1 METKAN
7 RTEVSGEVEGGRW
20 VRISGLKSASGK
32 KLNGKVGQ
40 VLSEESTEDGR
51 YQIKI
56 DGDASKGKLIKRLN
70 FFDISRDEM
79 VKTIQIAAKGERVT
93 AEHKVLLFPR
103 HHSMFE
109 ECSPRGNVP
118 VMLLAGLPLM
128 VQKTKPYAVLQRFGE
143 LDNPRATQLMIEPH
157 TGFAPYE
164 WMDDVGPVLVY
175 RPGGLDLSW
184 DDMVVINTYIYD
196 LIDQYSEG
204 PENMPIIVNSWLN
217 RDGFQ
222 RIVEQERKNGLTDLN
237 F

>member
-1 METKAN
+1 
-7 RTEVSGEVEGGRW
+7 
-20 VRISGLKSASGK
+20 
-32 KLNGKVGQ
+32 
-40 VLSEESTEDGR
+40 
-51 YQIKI
+51 
-56 DGDASKGKLIKRLN
+56 
-70 FFDISRDEM
+70 
-79 VKTIQIAAKGERVT
+79 
-93 AEHKVLLFPR
+93 
-103 HHSMFE
+103 
-109 ECSPRGNVP
+109 
-118 VMLLAGLPLM
+118 M

-222 RIVEQERKNGLTDLN
+222 RIVEQERKNGFTDLN